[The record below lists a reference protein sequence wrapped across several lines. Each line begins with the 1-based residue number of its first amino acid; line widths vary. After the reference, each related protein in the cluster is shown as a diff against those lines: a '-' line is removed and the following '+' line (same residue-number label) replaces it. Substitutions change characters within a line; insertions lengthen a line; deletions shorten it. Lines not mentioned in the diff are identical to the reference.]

1 MNAPRRPT
9 AHRPART
16 ATAALLVS
24 LIVAAPATA
33 TPDPGVLQRK
43 LDATQQR
50 AGRVRDALHGDQA
63 RISAYQGR
71 IDELEHQ
78 LAPLDASLDRD
89 AADLHR
95 LQAELRSTR
104 ADLVRLRKAVVR
116 DQRVLAAQLVAQY
129 EAPRPGL
136 VDVAVESS
144 GFPDLLSRVGQL
156 KQIAA
161 RNAAVTDQVRTSR
174 AAAARQSTRLAGLA
188 EHQRAI
194 VATETAKRDAVAH
207 LKLQVV
213 EQQVSV
219 VRARNAKSTKLAGL
233 RRSRAT
239 LTHQLVKA
247 QRAAATLY
255 AAPASS
261 GGTAP
266 SAGFGFFP
274 ASGTNYSVADEPKIA
289 AHLETMAKALHL
301 HLIGLSGY
309 RTPAHSV
316 EVGGFAND
324 PHTRGQAS
332 DTPGLEGVPE
342 ATLNSYGLTRPFAG
356 AAEADHVQLRGS
368 I

>member
-9 AHRPART
+9 THRPART

-24 LIVAAPATA
+24 LIVAAPASA

-50 AGRVRDALHGDQA
+50 AGRVRSALHGDQA
-63 RISAYQGR
+63 RISAYQAR
-71 IDELEHQ
+71 IDELQKQ
-78 LAPLDASLDRD
+78 LAPLDDSLDAD
-89 AADLHR
+89 AADLKR
-95 LQAELRSTR
+95 LQADLRSTR
-104 ADLVRLRKAVVR
+104 ADLVRLRAAAVR

-136 VDVAVESS
+136 VDVAVEAK

-161 RNAAVTDQVRTSR
+161 RNADVTSRVRTSR

-194 VATETAKRDAVAH
+194 VATETAKRDAIAH

-219 VRARNAKSTKLAGL
+219 VKARNAKSDKLAGL
-233 RRSRAT
+233 RASRAT

-247 QRAAATLY
+247 QRAAAATY
-255 AAPASS
+255 GGSFS
-261 GGTAP
+261 GGTVP

-274 ASGTNYSVADEPKIA
+274 ATGTNYSMADEPKIA
-289 AHLETMAKALHL
+289 AHLQTMAKALHL

-332 DTPGLEGVPE
+332 DTPGLEGVPRRPST
-342 ATLNSYGLTRPFAG
+342 ATA
-356 AAEADHVQLRGS
+356 
-368 I
+368 